1 MDKPVKQIYE
11 SKNWYK
17 DRYQYVLLQRKL
29 LTMITVASLIC
40 TLATVLAISH
50 LTPLKTIEPFV
61 IQVDQKSGITQT
73 VDPLTVREL
82 TANEAV
88 NNYFIVQYMRAREK
102 YNINDLAQNYN
113 LVRIM
118 SESKRVYPQFVSEAD
133 PNNPRSN
140 AARLGS
146 FGERTIKIKSITYLG
161 PQLVQVRFYTEE
173 KGGGAGTGGIQHK
186 IALLSFEYVKMSL
199 TTEERYLDPLGFR
212 VTDYRV
218 EEDIVTK

>member
-1 MDKPVKQIYE
+1 MNKPVKQHYE
-11 SKNWYK
+11 AKNWYK
-17 DRYQYVLLQRKL
+17 DRYQYVLLQRKI
-29 LTMITVASLIC
+29 LTIVTILSLVC
-40 TLATVLAISH
+40 TLATVIVISQ

-61 IQVDQKSGITQT
+61 IQVDQKSGVTQT
-73 VDPLTVREL
+73 VDPLTVKEL

-118 SESKRVYPQFVSEAD
+118 SESKKVYPQFVSEAD

-146 FGERTIKIKSITYLG
+146 FGERTIKLKSITYLS
-161 PQLVQVRFYTEE
+161 PQLIQVRFMTEE
-173 KGGGAGTGGIQHK
+173 KGGTGGIQHK

-199 TTEERYLDPLGFR
+199 TTDERYLNPLGFR

-218 EEDIVTK
+218 DEDVITK